1 MPAKLVNVLVAVAV
15 LGWFVVGSAIARSN
29 IASSAD
35 RQPLVAKV
43 DLDQAV
49 ADATAMPSREEAD
62 RAGSIT
68 VPSSITSPMRA
79 FLTKADFDQIFADA
93 TATPRRDNT
102 PANREKLREAGWKR
116 IIGSR

>member
-1 MPAKLVNVLVAVAV
+1 MPAKLINVLMAVSV
-15 LGWFVVGSAIARSN
+15 LGSLVVGSAIARSN
-29 IASSAD
+29 IATSSD
-35 RQPLVAKV
+35 NQPPVAKV
-43 DLDQAV
+43 DLNQAV
-49 ADATAMPSREEAD
+49 AEATAAPSREDAD
-62 RAGSIT
+62 RAGSMM

-93 TATPRRDNT
+93 TALPRRDNT